1 MNSTS
6 MRLWVGLFVLV
17 VFVAGV
23 AGGVAL
29 RPWVASDLQPE
40 FGRRG
45 PRRGGGA
52 GPAAGRLFDR
62 ISADIDLTA
71 DQGQQLRAVFETRGQ
86 RMREIDQEV
95 QDLFETEQVQ
105 MNAEIAE
112 ILTPEQMEIF
122 ENEIVLMRGRPRSPP
137 WRGGP
142 RSRELR
148 RGPRRD

>member
-95 QDLFETEQVQ
+95 QDLFETERAQ
-105 MNAEIAE
+105 MNAEISE

-122 ENEIVLMRGRPRSPP
+122 KNEIVLMRGRLRSPP

-142 RSRELR
+142 RGREFR

>member
-6 MRLWVGLFVLV
+6 MRLWAGLFVLV

-29 RPWVASDLQPE
+29 RPWVESDPQPE

-45 PRRGGGA
+45 LRRGGPP
-52 GPAAGRLFDR
+52 GPVAGRLFDR
-62 ISADIDLTA
+62 ISADIGLTA
-71 DQGQQLRAVFETRGQ
+71 DQNQQLRAVFETRGQ

-95 QDLFETEQVQ
+95 RDLFETEQAQ

-112 ILTPEQMEIF
+112 ILTPEQMELF
-122 ENEIVLMRGRPRSPP
+122 EREIVLMRGRPRSPP
-137 WRGGP
+137 RRGGP
-142 RSRELR
+142 RSREFR
-148 RGPRRD
+148 RDPRRD

>member
-52 GPAAGRLFDR
+52 GPAAGRPFDR

-95 QDLFETEQVQ
+95 QDLFETEQAQ

-122 ENEIVLMRGRPRSPP
+122 KNEIVLMRGRLRSPP

-142 RSRELR
+142 RGREFR